1 MVNFDAVFFSQG
13 VVDMCYW
20 KQMAKARGEIANTS
34 FAPLAIVGFIF
45 LYSITCPMNYSQMG

>member
-20 KQMAKARGEIANTS
+20 KQMVKARGEVANTS
-34 FAPLAIVGFIF
+34 LCPCILVGFIF
-45 LYSITCPMNYSQMG
+45 VYSFTCPMNYS